1 MQVCLVPASKLYALR
16 NLVLRPGKPLHTTF
30 YDKDHCINTFHM
42 AISIESKVKCIAT
55 FYPEKIEGVYSRKAY
70 RLRGMATHPNFRRK
84 GLGMDLMRSAL
95 TYLLDQQ
102 ADLIWCK
109 ARLAAI
115 PFYSSL
121 GFQIIGEQYNIEDI
135 GPHYT
140 MYKLLA

>member
-1 MQVCLVPASKLYALR
+1 MKVCLVSASKLYNLR

-30 YDKDHCINTFHM
+30 YEKDHYINTFHI
-42 AISIESKVKCIAT
+42 AISIQSKVQCIAT
-55 FYPEKIEGVYSRKAY
+55 FYPEKMKGVYSSKAY

-84 GLGMDLMRSAL
+84 GLGKNLMQSAF
-95 TYLLDQQ
+95 TYLIQQQ
-102 ADLIWCK
+102 ADLLWCK

-115 PFYSSL
+115 PFYISL
-121 GFQIIGEQYNIEDI
+121 GFQIIGEQYDIKEI